1 MIPSV
6 EWARNYKLKVTRI
19 DHLYK
24 NFLKTKV
31 TELTNKHIIDPII
44 ESMRANHV
52 HRKIYESVVVDEVLV
67 SDVGILIK
75 IKSEFFAESG
85 FDVARA
91 REKGTEDHMIRPKGS
106 GAHLDYMSPEFRRQ
120 HAGANVLSWIQGGQR
135 RFSAGHMVSGL
146 PSLNLIAQGIEKGE
160 YELQQALNEESRKWR
175 QDILK

>member
-24 NFLKTKV
+24 NFLKTKI

-44 ESMRANHV
+44 ESMRVNHV
-52 HRKIYESVVVDEVLV
+52 HRKIYESVVVDEVRV
-67 SDVGILIK
+67 NNEGILIK

-85 FDVARA
+85 FDVALA
-91 REKGTEDHMIRPKGS
+91 REKGTEDHMIRPKT
-106 GAHLDYMSPEFRRQ
+106 AK
-120 HAGANVLSWIQGGQR
+120 ALSWIQGGKR
-135 RFSAGHMVSGL
+135 RFSGGHMVSGL

-160 YELQQALNEESRKWR
+160 YELQQAINEESRKWR
-175 QDILK
+175 QDILR

>member
-6 EWARNYKLKVTRI
+6 EWAREYKLKVTRM

-24 NFLKTKV
+24 GFLKTKV
-31 TELTNKHIIDPII
+31 TELANKHIIDPII

-67 SDVGILIK
+67 NDVGILIK

-85 FDVARA
+85 FDVALA
-91 REKGTEDHMIRPKGS
+91 REKGTEDHMIRPRTAK
-106 GAHLDYMSPEFRRQ
+106 A
-120 HAGANVLSWIQGGQR
+120 LSWIQGGKR
-135 RFSAGHMVSGL
+135 RFSLGHMVSGL

-160 YELQQALNEESRKWR
+160 YELQQAINEEATKWR
-175 QDILK
+175 QDIFK

>member
-24 NFLKTKV
+24 GFLKTKI
-31 TELTNKHIIDPII
+31 TELANKHIVDPIV
-44 ESMRANHV
+44 EQMRMHHV
-52 HRKIYESVVVDEVLV
+52 HRKIYESVVVDEVSV
-67 SDVGILIK
+67 NNEGILIK

-85 FDVARA
+85 FDVALA
-91 REKGTEDHMIRPKGS
+91 REKGTEDHMIRPRDPSKT
-106 GAHLDYMSPEFRRQ
+106 
-120 HAGANVLSWIQGGQR
+120 LSWIQGGKR
-135 RFSAGHMVSGL
+135 RFSKGHMVSGL

-160 YELQQALNEESRKWR
+160 YELQQAINEEATKWR

>member
-1 MIPSV
+1 MTIPSV
-6 EWARNYKLKVTRI
+6 EWARAYKLKVTRI

-24 NFLKTKV
+24 DFLKTKV

-67 SDVGILIK
+67 SDAGILIK

-85 FDVARA
+85 FDVALA
-91 REKGTEDHMIRPKGS
+91 REKGTEDHMIMPR
-106 GAHLDYMSPEFRRQ
+106 DPE
-120 HAGANVLSWIQGGQR
+120 HPLSWIQGGKR
-135 RFSAGHMVSGL
+135 RFSGGHMVTGL
-146 PSLNLIAQGIEKGE
+146 PNLNLIAQGIEKGE

-175 QDILK
+175 QDILR